1 MDHFQPTA
9 ADYAAA
15 AASDA
20 KRAADKGNERIAY
33 LEKRVARLGQIID
46 RLVRKVGK
54 L

>member
-1 MDHFQPTA
+1 MDHNQASA
-9 ADYAAA
+9 ADYAMS

-20 KRAADKGNERIAY
+20 QRAAKNHADRIAV
-33 LEKRVARLGQIID
+33 LEREVARLGQIID